1 MERKTKTLLLLDTL
15 ISSFLA
21 GFFPELLEK
30 WFGVGFPAKHY
41 VTLIILAILLI
52 IFLIIDERG
61 KNA

>member
-1 MERKTKTLLLLDTL
+1 MERKTKIVLLLDTL
-15 ISSFLA
+15 ISSFIA

-30 WFGVGFPAKHY
+30 WGVGFPDKHY
-41 VTLIILAILLI
+41 ITLMILVTFLI